1 MQGGERE
8 RERERVTLAFPQNQ
22 PATNNR
28 PSPSFLKSRPSTQL
42 HALSCTLERKRELKR
57 TVNGQNQSIKRSVG
71 GRPVL
76 LEKEGRKEGKQK

>member
-1 MQGGERE
+1 MQRE
-8 RERERVTLAFPQNQ
+8 RGVTLALAQNQ
-22 PATNNR
+22 PGAYSR
-28 PSPSFLKSRPSTQL
+28 PSPSFPKRRPSTLL
-42 HALSCTLERKRELKR
+42 HALSYTLERKRELKR